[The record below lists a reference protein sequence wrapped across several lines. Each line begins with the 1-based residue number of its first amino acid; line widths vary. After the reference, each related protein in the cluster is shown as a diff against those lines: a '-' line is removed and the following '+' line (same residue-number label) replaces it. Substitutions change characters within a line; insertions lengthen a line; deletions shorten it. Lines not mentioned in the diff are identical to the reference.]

1 MSEAIPWSFPKLEY
15 THPNQQH
22 QMPRKEAEAI
32 IQRAYIEAEQMKR
45 DILQEAESEAAFLK
59 ERTREQAFMEG
70 YEEGRQQALAE
81 LQKERSAL
89 KQSVLQQ
96 WEELHNERQAQWSDL
111 MEGLTQRVGQLALC
125 ISEKLIEKSEVEKL
139 PTKQIR
145 KALESISDGGS
156 VEVLVH
162 PDDKTQW
169 PAHLSLT
176 LIADDGLSPGEFHLK
191 GPHGSVD
198 GSWETRWRRIREILE
213 VEEV

>member
-145 KALESISDGGS
+145 KALEAISDGGS

-176 LIADDGLSPGEFHLK
+176 LIADDELSPGEFHLK

-198 GSWETRWRRIREILE
+198 GSWAARWRRIREILE
-213 VEEV
+213 VEDV